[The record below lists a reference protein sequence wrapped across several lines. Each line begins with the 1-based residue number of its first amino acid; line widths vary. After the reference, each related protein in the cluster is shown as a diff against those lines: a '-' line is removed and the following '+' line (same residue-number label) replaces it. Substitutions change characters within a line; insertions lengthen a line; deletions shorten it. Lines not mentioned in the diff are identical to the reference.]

1 MSLPTFPSGNNNNKR
16 GGNVDKPQP
25 DFQDLKLPSLP
36 DLGELEPLDNL
47 DPIEDN
53 VKQDE
58 IDLELPEKEFPEVNQ
73 ADESLPGEPLDL
85 EDLGLEELEGIE
97 DFEDEVVDDDD
108 FSDDEESNDNFEEE
122 EIEDWQEELEEDFD
136 EEEFSLIPTV
146 EFDEEDDDEWE
157 DGPDISVESNKSTP
171 KKDGFKELDDESV
184 KEFFDNIK
192 SKLSGLFKKGKD
204 DNEDETP
211 TQSKKL
217 KPQKEKKP
225 KGNSSIKKLINKKNL
240 SYLIGA
246 VVALVLVFLAITF
259 LGGRYS
265 PLSELSTDES
275 SDNTEV
281 TLQNFTKDG
290 DIVYF
295 DVINQGD
302 MSADFFMEAK
312 FTEKTLIPFTGDSY
326 SCTSDIIALDTKG
339 QAQELL
345 RCEPF
350 DSEKEYKID
359 ITIIDIQ

>member
-1 MSLPTFPSGNNNNKR
+1 MSLPTLPSGNNNNKR

-36 DLGELEPLDNL
+36 DLGELEPLA
-47 DPIEDN
+47 PIEDN

-58 IDLELPEKEFPEVNQ
+58 IDLELPGQEFPEVNQ

-85 EDLGLEELEGIE
+85 EDLGLEGIE

-108 FSDDEESNDNFEEE
+108 FSEDEESNEDFEEE

-136 EEEFSLIPTV
+136 EEEFSLMPTV
-146 EFDEEDDDEWE
+146 EFEEEDDDEWE
-157 DGPDISVESNKSTP
+157 DGPDISDENNKSTP

-192 SKLSGLFKKGKD
+192 SKLSGLFKKGD
-204 DNEDETP
+204 DNKDEKP
-211 TQSKKL
+211 ARSEKL

-246 VVALVLVFLAITF
+246 GVVLVFVFLAITF

-265 PLSELSTDES
+265 PLSELSTDAS

-312 FTEKTLIPFTGDSY
+312 FTEKTLIPFTGDSF

-345 RCEPF
+345 RCETF
-350 DSEKEYKID
+350 DSENEYKID

>member
-1 MSLPTFPSGNNNNKR
+1 MSLPTLPSGNNNNKR

-25 DFQDLKLPSLP
+25 DFQGLQLPSLP

-47 DPIEDN
+47 DPVEDN

-58 IDLELPEKEFPEVNQ
+58 IDLELPEKEVPEVNQ

-108 FSDDEESNDNFEEE
+108 FSEDEESNDNFEEE

-146 EFDEEDDDEWE
+146 EFDEEDDEWE
-157 DGPDISVESNKSTP
+157 DGPDISDENNKSTP

-184 KEFFDNIK
+184 KEFFGNIK
-192 SKLSGLFKKGKD
+192 SKLSGLFKKGDD
-204 DNEDETP
+204 DNKDETP
-211 TQSKKL
+211 AQSKKL

-246 VVALVLVFLAITF
+246 GVVLVLVFLAITF

-265 PLSELSTDES
+265 PLSELSTDAS

-302 MSADFFMEAK
+302 MSADFFMEAE

-345 RCEPF
+345 RCETF
-350 DSEKEYKID
+350 DSENEYKID
-359 ITIIDIQ
+359 ITIIEIQ

>member
-1 MSLPTFPSGNNNNKR
+1 MSLPTLPSGNNNNKR

-25 DFQDLKLPSLP
+25 DFQGLQLPSLP

-47 DPIEDN
+47 DPVEDN
-53 VKQDE
+53 VKQNE

-85 EDLGLEELEGIE
+85 EDLGLEELEDIE

-108 FSDDEESNDNFEEE
+108 FFEDEESNDNFEE

-136 EEEFSLIPTV
+136 EEEFSLMPTV
-146 EFDEEDDDEWE
+146 EFEEEDDDEWE
-157 DGPDISVESNKSTP
+157 DGPDISDENNKSTP

-192 SKLSGLFKKGKD
+192 SKLSGLFKKGDD
-204 DNEDETP
+204 DNKDETP
-211 TQSKKL
+211 AQSEKL

-246 VVALVLVFLAITF
+246 GVALVLVFLAITF

-265 PLSELSTDES
+265 PLSELSTDAS

-345 RCEPF
+345 RCETF
-350 DSEKEYKID
+350 DSENEYKID
-359 ITIIDIQ
+359 ITIIEIQ